1 MNIITF
7 TPPTQQIPVIACTE
21 ALSMWIE
28 RLAAR
33 GKAERTIKAYAVDVI
48 DALRVCA
55 RHDAHIVAVVG
66 AREVDAWLDDQHRR
80 GRKPRSQARAL
91 SAVRGFFAYCLQQR
105 WCTGNPADGIRIKFR
120 PALVEAPELDVLM
133 RVINAIPRGNAAKP
147 RDVRD
152 RAILR
157 LALDA
162 GLRAGGIADINI
174 PAPGETYTIDMAALT
189 VTTRNKGGGTTMPI
203 AINRTTAD
211 AVASWLA
218 VRDQLANEGEC
229 ALFVGTRG
237 ERIARQSLNWIARHR
252 GRAAGVDGLHIHL
265 FRHRRIGDLVKRVG
279 LKMAADH
286 AQHASTITTAAVYGR
301 HAANITRKMIRQHA
315 DIDALS
321 EGRAA

>member
-7 TPPTQQIPVIACTE
+7 TPPAQQIPVIACTE

-48 DALRVCA
+48 DALRVFA
-55 RHDAHIVAVVG
+55 RHDAHVVAVVS
-66 AREVDAWLDDQHRR
+66 AREVEAWLDDQHRR

-91 SAVRGFFAYCLQQR
+91 SAARGFFKFCQQQR
-105 WCTGNPADGIRIKFR
+105 WCSANPAEAIRIKFR
-120 PALVEAPELDVLM
+120 PARVTAPELDVLM
-133 RVINAIPRGNAAKP
+133 RVIKAIPHTQRP
-147 RDVRD
+147 QDVRD

-162 GLRAGGIADINI
+162 GLRAGGIESLNVPADRE
-174 PAPGETYTIDMAALT
+174 PYTVDLRALT
-189 VTTRNKGGGTTMPI
+189 VTVRNKGGATTDPI
-203 AINRTTAD
+203 AINQTTAD
-211 AVASWLA
+211 AIAHWLQ
-218 VRDQLANEGEC
+218 VRHQLAREGQQ

-237 ERIARQSLNWIARHR
+237 ERICRQTLNLIARKR
-252 GRAAGVDGLHIHL
+252 GRAAGVDGLYIHL
-265 FRHRRIGDLVKRVG
+265 FRHRRIGELVERVG
-279 LKMAADH
+279 IKMAQ
-286 AQHASTITTAAVYGR
+286 QHAGHSSEITTVAVYGS
-301 HAANITRKMIRQHA
+301 HAGNVTRKMIRQHA